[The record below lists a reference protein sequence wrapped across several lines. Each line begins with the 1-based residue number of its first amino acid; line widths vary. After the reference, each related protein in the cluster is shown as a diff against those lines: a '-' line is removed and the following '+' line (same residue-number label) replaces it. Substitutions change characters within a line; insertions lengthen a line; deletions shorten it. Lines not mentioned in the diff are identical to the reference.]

1 MPSNFILNEILCDEN
16 YLRGADLP
24 GVIYQGNLTGGFT
37 GGEFSCYRCTVLCVW
52 FSSLVSRR
60 EKIMK
65 EEIYTL
71 KEANVMTTICSEND
85 HKNKRKQLL

>member
-1 MPSNFILNEILCDEN
+1 MKIIWEGPI
-16 YLRGADLP
+16 YR
-24 GVIYQGNLTGGFT
+24 GVIHQGNLTGEFT
-37 GGEFSCYRCTVLCVW
+37 GGGGSAGGGGGGFSCYHSTVLCVW
-52 FSSLVSRR
+52 FSSLISRR

-71 KEANVMTTICSEND
+71 KETNVMTKICSEND

>member
-1 MPSNFILNEILCDEN
+1 MCDEN

-24 GVIYQGNLTGGFT
+24 GGNSPGEFDGGIHWGG
-37 GGEFSCYRCTVLCVW
+37 GGELSCYHSTVLCVW

-71 KEANVMTTICSEND
+71 KETNVMTKICSEND

>member
-16 YLRGADLP
+16 YLRGADLL
-24 GVIYQGNLTGGFT
+24 GGNLPGEID
-37 GGEFSCYRCTVLCVW
+37 GGEFSCYRSTVLCVW

-60 EKIMK
+60 EIIMK
-65 EEIYTL
+65 EEIYNV
-71 KEANVMTTICSEND
+71 KETNVMTTICSEND

>member
-1 MPSNFILNEILCDEN
+1 
-16 YLRGADLP
+16 
-24 GVIYQGNLTGGFT
+24 
-37 GGEFSCYRCTVLCVW
+37 
-52 FSSLVSRR
+52 
-60 EKIMK
+60 MK